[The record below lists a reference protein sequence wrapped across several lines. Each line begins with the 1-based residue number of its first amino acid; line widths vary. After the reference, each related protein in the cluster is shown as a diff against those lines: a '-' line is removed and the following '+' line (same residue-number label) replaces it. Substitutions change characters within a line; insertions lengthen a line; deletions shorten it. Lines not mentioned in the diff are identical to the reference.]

1 MNGYHLDRSQID
13 NVWVIGNGESR
24 NNVNLKSLSGMT
36 IGCNAI
42 HRDHVCDKI
51 VAVDRRMVM
60 EIIENPSYKSIP
72 VYTRPNWID
81 HFKKIPNITVVP
93 ELPYKGDQRWDDPW
107 HWNSGPF
114 AVLLACLENP
124 KTINLLGFDLYG
136 SDSKVNNVYKN
147 TKNYDNSDRHAVDYS
162 HWLHQLEKLFNCF
175 PNIEFIQW
183 QQENWQMPEKWI
195 NSKNLTFRTINV

>member
-1 MNGYHLDRSQID
+1 
-13 NVWVIGNGESR
+13 
-24 NNVNLKSLSGMT
+24 MT

-124 KTINLLGFDLYG
+124 KTINLLGFDLYS

-183 QQENWQMPEKWI
+183 QQENWQIPEKWI